1 MYRPMAT
8 ITRFEDIE
16 GWKKAR
22 ELAREVY
29 ALSNLGGLARDFGLK
44 DQLRRASVSVMAN
57 IAEGF
62 GRGGNKEFIQFLGH
76 ARGSATEVKSHLYVA
91 LDVGIMEKADFD
103 RLYRLASEAEALISG
118 LMKYLQGAE
127 FRGRKFKSTVN
138 REHSEP

>member
-1 MYRPMAT
+1 MAT

-16 GWKKAR
+16 RWKKAR
-22 ELAREVY
+22 ELARHVY
-29 ALSNLGGLARDFGLK
+29 ALCDQGMLARDFGLR
-44 DQLRRASVSVMAN
+44 DQLRRATVSIMAN

-62 GRGGNKEFIQFLGH
+62 GRGGNREFIQFLGY
-76 ARGSATEVKSHLYVA
+76 ARGSAAEVKSHLYVA
-91 LDVGIMEKADFD
+91 SDVGALAPPDFE

-138 REHSEP
+138 REPIKP